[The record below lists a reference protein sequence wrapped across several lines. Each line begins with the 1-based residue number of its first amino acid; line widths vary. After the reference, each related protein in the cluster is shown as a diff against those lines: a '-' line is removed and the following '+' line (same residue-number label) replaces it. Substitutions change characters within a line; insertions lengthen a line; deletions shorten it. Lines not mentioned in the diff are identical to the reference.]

1 MAETPVIMQL
11 PYQFLNADRNLSS
24 PSGGANPYWIEWRV
38 WMADHYEVPI
48 ALIVGYL
55 LMVWIGQKIMA
66 DRKQGF
72 NLSSVT
78 VAWNLALSLF
88 SAAGFY
94 HVARAFVASGM
105 QHGFLNQG
113 GVLCRCLAP
122 HSAPPLAPHSAADAT
137 CSTTITGWRCSA

>member
-1 MAETPVIMQL
+1 
-11 PYQFLNADRNLSS
+11 
-24 PSGGANPYWIEWRV
+24 
-38 WMADHYEVPI
+38 MADHYEVPI
-48 ALIVGYL
+48 ALIIGYL
-55 LMVWIGQKIMA
+55 LMVWIGQNIMA
-66 DRKQGF
+66 DRKQGY

-78 VAWNLALSLF
+78 VAWNMALSLF

-122 HSAPPLAPHSAADAT
+122 HSALPPASLRRRRDVQFDNHWVALFCLSKVPELVDTALLILQA
-137 CSTTITGWRCSA
+137 WPP